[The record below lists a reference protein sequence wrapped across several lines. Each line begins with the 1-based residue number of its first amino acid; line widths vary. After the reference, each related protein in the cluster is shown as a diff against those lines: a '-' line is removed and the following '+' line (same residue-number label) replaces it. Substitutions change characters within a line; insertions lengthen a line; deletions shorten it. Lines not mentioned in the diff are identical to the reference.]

1 MALQTRRRKPPAA
14 RAEAERP
21 ERRPAR
27 DKLATPPSRVENGPA
42 VRRAVED
49 YKKSAYR
56 EAILDAA
63 EAVFLRVG
71 YSETKMADIASQAGF
86 AVGTLYNYFESKQAV
101 FAALV
106 ERGCGEMLSQL
117 GDADEPGAPLDR
129 LQKILARCFSH
140 IERRGAMFALYL
152 QLGAVAEFDIGRLGG
167 ERAEQTYIHFLGR
180 LEALLSEAAEQKLVR
195 RDVAPGVLA
204 SGLAGMSNAA
214 VFTWLRGG
222 RKDALLPRAAATLE
236 LFLEGASAR

>member
-1 MALQTRRRKPPAA
+1 MALQTRRRKAPAA
-14 RAEAERP
+14 RPEAERP
-21 ERRPAR
+21 ERRPRR
-27 DKLATPPSRVENGPA
+27 DKLALAPSENGPA

-56 EAILDAA
+56 DAILDAA

-71 YSETKMADIASQAGF
+71 YSESKMADIAAQAGF

-106 ERGCGEMLSQL
+106 ERGCGQMMSQL
-117 GDADEPGAPLDR
+117 GDADEPGAPLER
-129 LQKILARCFSH
+129 LNKVLERCFSH
-140 IERRGAMFALYL
+140 IERRGAMFALYV
-152 QLGAVAEFDIGRLGG
+152 QLGAVAEFDIGRVGG
-167 ERAEQTYIHFLGR
+167 QQAEDMYVHFLRR

-195 RDVAPGVLA
+195 DDVAPAVLA
-204 SGLAGMSNAA
+204 AGLAGMSNAA

-222 RKDALLPRAAATLE
+222 RRDPLVPRAAATLE
-236 LFLEGASAR
+236 LFLQGASAR

>member
-1 MALQTRRRKPPAA
+1 MALQARRRKPPAA
-14 RAEAERP
+14 RDAERA

-27 DKLATPPSRVENGPA
+27 DKLGLTPPRADNGPA

-71 YSETKMADIASQAGF
+71 YSESKMADIAAQAGF

-106 ERGCGEMLSQL
+106 ERGCGELLSEI
-117 GDADEPGAPLDR
+117 GASGEPGGPLER
-129 LQKILARCFSH
+129 LQKLLVRSFSH
-140 IERRGAMFALYL
+140 IERRGAMFALYM
-152 QLGAVAEFDIGRLGG
+152 QLGAVAEFDIGRIGG
-167 ERAEQTYIHFLGR
+167 QRAEETYVSYLGR

-195 RDVAPGVLA
+195 RDVAPAVLA
-204 SGLAGMSNAA
+204 AGLAGMLNAA
-214 VFTWLRGG
+214 VFTWLRSG
-222 RKDALLPRAAATLE
+222 RREPLVPRAGATLE
-236 LFLEGASAR
+236 LFLQGATQR

>member
-1 MALQTRRRKPPAA
+1 M
-14 RAEAERP
+14 
-21 ERRPAR
+21 
-27 DKLATPPSRVENGPA
+27 
-42 VRRAVED
+42 RRAVED

-71 YSETKMADIASQAGF
+71 YSESKMADLAAQAGF

-106 ERGCGEMLSQL
+106 ERGCGQMLSEL
-117 GDADEPGAPLDR
+117 GDADEPGAPLER
-129 LQKILARCFSH
+129 LQKVLGRCFSH
-140 IERRGAMFALYL
+140 IERRGAMFALYM
-152 QLGAVAEFDIGRLGG
+152 QLGAVAEFDIARIGG
-167 ERAEQTYIHFLGR
+167 QRAEETYVYFLGR
-180 LEALLSEAAEQKLVR
+180 LEALLAEAAEQRLVR
-195 RDVAPGVLA
+195 SDVAPAVLA
-204 SGLAGMSNAA
+204 AGLAGMLNAS

-222 RKDALLPRAAATLE
+222 RKDPLLPRAASTLE